1 MTLKAALRARRSTL
15 LRRSTDL
22 EMARLRADLDR
33 LGYGWW
39 PVPAGVRVALR
50 RAHAGQAPWVV
61 MLLAFLMLGYSV
73 VMYFA
78 LAVAS
83 DISNRPV
90 SKWAWVLAAS
100 YPVLAWVCGRSWP
113 YGRVFVRL
121 ECKAVIHA
129 CAEADAAGHA
139 TKAHKLREVS
149 ASLRRLEANV
159 MQAYGRSGR
168 VPPFSPRRRELRTHG
183 GQVVAKLREAE
194 AELDH
199 GQLSVA
205 LGELAGLAATIAEQY
220 AAGHIGA
227 LLPKT
232 ALEGRKP
239 ARDREL
245 VHVAAAVLLIAGGV
259 VGLSFL
265 GLPDMATAAAATA
278 WAVLIMLIVF
288 GHSWTRYLPI
298 FDLFK
303 PGP

>member
-1 MTLKAALRARRSTL
+1 MTLKGALRARRSRR

-39 PVPAGVRVALR
+39 PVPARVRVALR

-61 MLLAFLMLGYSV
+61 MLLASLMLGYSV

-78 LAVAS
+78 MAVAS

-90 SKWAWVLAAS
+90 SKWAWVFAAS
-100 YPVLAWVCGRSWP
+100 CPVLAWVCGRSWP
-113 YGRVFVRL
+113 YGRVFVRNLLTL
-121 ECKAVIHA
+121 ECMAVIHA
-129 CAEADAAGHA
+129 CAEAYAAGHD

-265 GLPDMATAAAATA
+265 GLPDMATAAAATE
-278 WAVLIMLIVF
+278 VPPLY
-288 GHSWTRYLPI
+288 GC
-298 FDLFK
+298 
-303 PGP
+303 G